1 MLGLGELPALCE
13 SHAKFS
19 PEADIVG
26 VVFRTITENGNSV
39 IVVAAD
45 VRSVTKGQQCLCVV
59 WLQRKNFSQELAP
72 VLDPLGRAGY
82 DGAEI
87 EGIDM
92 VGVASEDRA
101 ASFVRLQGPSRLEI
115 AYRLSKHLPP
125 MYRFHQ

>member
-1 MLGLGELPALCE
+1 ML
-13 SHAKFS
+13 
-19 PEADIVG
+19 
-26 VVFRTITENGNSV
+26 
-39 IVVAAD
+39 
-45 VRSVTKGQQCLCVV
+45 VRC

-72 VLDPLGRAGY
+72 VLDPIGRAGY

-92 VGVASEDRA
+92 VGIASEDSA

-115 AYRLSKHLPP
+115 AYRPSKHLLP